1 MGSEEEKMKA
11 CLALAVTLLALS
23 RAEDAAPSNIVE
35 LSMDNFVEVVTD
47 AKKHVVVMFYAP
59 WCGHCKEFAPVYD
72 EVAKNYADGEIVV
85 AKLDSEAH
93 AVFAKMYKVT
103 SYPTIKVFSKKDK
116 KGADFTGER
125 NKEALIEFIDKETYE
140 APPENVREPPKI
152 ITREDGTIE
161 MTETFYHYGDGM
173 PPMQVRGSEFNY
185 TAQN

>member
-1 MGSEEEKMKA
+1 MGEFEMKA

-35 LSMDNFVEVVTD
+35 LTMDNFVEVVTD
-47 AKKHVVVMFYAP
+47 SKKHVVVEFYAP
-59 WCGHCKEFAPVYD
+59 WCGHCKEFAPVYENIAD
-72 EVAKNYADGEIVV
+72 NYQANDAVVV

-103 SYPTIKVFSKKDK
+103 SYPTIKIFPKKDK
-116 KGADFTGER
+116 KGIEFSGER
-125 NKEALIEFIDKETYE
+125 TEDAVKEFIEKETYE
-140 APPENVREPPKI
+140 PEPPPTREPPKI

-173 PPMQVRGSEFNY
+173 PPM
-185 TAQN
+185 

>member
-72 EVAKNYADGEIVV
+72 NIAKEYEGNDAIVV

-103 SYPTIKVFSKKDK
+103 SFPTLKIFPKKEK
-116 KGADFTGER
+116 KGITFEGER
-125 NKEALIEFIDKETYE
+125 TEENIKAFVEKETYE
-140 APPENVREPPKI
+140 PEPPP
-152 ITREDGTIE
+152 TREAPKIVTRDDGTIE

-173 PPMQVRGSEFNY
+173 P
-185 TAQN
+185 